1 MAAGN
6 VLIGIRIF
14 NLNLITVQ
22 NDAWK
27 PNLAILGLISG
38 GLSLLGHV
46 AILGINRS
54 IDIKLMML
62 MK

>member
-1 MAAGN
+1 MAAGD

-14 NLNLITVQ
+14 NLNLIAVQ

-27 PNLAILGLISG
+27 PNLAILGLIRG
-38 GLSLLGHV
+38 GLSLLGHA
-46 AILGINRS
+46 AILGINHS